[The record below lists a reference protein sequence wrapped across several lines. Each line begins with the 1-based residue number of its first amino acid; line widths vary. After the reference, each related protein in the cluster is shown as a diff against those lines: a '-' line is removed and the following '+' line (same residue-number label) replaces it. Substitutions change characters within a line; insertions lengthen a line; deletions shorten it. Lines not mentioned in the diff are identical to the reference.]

1 MKSFED
7 TWALKAKQEGYRSR
21 ATYKLDHIDQKY
33 NLIKN
38 ARKIVELGSS
48 PGGWSQLIAKKKS
61 PSAKCLAIDILP
73 MNKVNGIDFHQLDLH
88 SDEFLKLIEEFN
100 PNIDVIMSDM
110 SANLTGV
117 KVVDEEA
124 NFEINLLSLNLA
136 KQYLSK
142 NGKLLIKT
150 FNNQNL
156 ARLKNEF
163 SAFFSRT
170 CTEKPPASKTSSS
183 EVYLLGLDP
192 K

>member
-33 NLIKN
+33 DLIRN
-38 ARKIVELGSS
+38 ARKVVELGSA
-48 PGGWSQLIAKKKS
+48 PGGWSQLIAKKKH
-61 PSAKCLAIDILP
+61 PLTKCLAIDILP
-73 MNKVNGIDFHQLDLH
+73 MNKVSGIEFHQLDLK
-88 SDEFLKLIEEFN
+88 SDEFIKLMQKFA

-110 SANLTGV
+110 SANLSGV

-124 NFEINLLSLNLA
+124 NFEINLFSLSLA

-142 NGKLLIKT
+142 NGRLLIKT
-150 FNNQNL
+150 FNNRNL
-156 ARLKNEF
+156 ASLKKEF
-163 SAFFSRT
+163 SSFFCRT
-170 CTEKPPASKTSSS
+170 YTEKPPASKTSSS

>member
-1 MKSFED
+1 
-7 TWALKAKQEGYRSR
+7 
-21 ATYKLDHIDQKY
+21 
-33 NLIKN
+33 
-38 ARKIVELGSS
+38 
-48 PGGWSQLIAKKKS
+48 
-61 PSAKCLAIDILP
+61 

>member
-38 ARKIVELGSS
+38 ARKIVELGSA
-48 PGGWSQLIAKKKS
+48 PGGWSQLIARKKS

-73 MNKVNGIDFHQLDLH
+73 MNKVNGIDFHQLDLQ
-88 SDEFLKLIEEFN
+88 SDEFLKLMEEFN

-124 NFEINLLSLNLA
+124 NFEINLFSLNLA

-142 NGKLLIKT
+142 NKERKAICKATNSTTNKALAKCKPAKPSINKTLTNISKIK
-150 FNNQNL
+150 NGP
-156 ARLKNEF
+156 
-163 SAFFSRT
+163 S
-170 CTEKPPASKTSSS
+170 
-183 EVYLLGLDP
+183 
-192 K
+192 

>member
-38 ARKIVELGSS
+38 ARKIVELGSA

-61 PSAKCLAIDILP
+61 PLAKCLAIDILP
-73 MNKVNGIDFHQLDLH
+73 MNKVNGIDFYQLDLQ
-88 SDEFLKLIEEFN
+88 SDDFLKLMEEFN

-124 NFEINLLSLNLA
+124 NFEINLFSLNLA
-136 KQYLSK
+136 KQYLGK

-170 CTEKPPASKTSSS
+170 YTEKPPASKTSSS

>member
-1 MKSFED
+1 
-7 TWALKAKQEGYRSR
+7 
-21 ATYKLDHIDQKY
+21 
-33 NLIKN
+33 
-38 ARKIVELGSS
+38 
-48 PGGWSQLIAKKKS
+48 
-61 PSAKCLAIDILP
+61 
-73 MNKVNGIDFHQLDLH
+73 MNKVNGIDFHQLDLQ
-88 SDEFLKLIEEFN
+88 SDQFLKLMEEFN

-124 NFEINLLSLNLA
+124 NFEINLFSLNLA

-163 SAFFSRT
+163 SSFFSRT

>member
-1 MKSFED
+1 MVSVNC
-7 TWALKAKQEGYRSR
+7 Q
-21 ATYKLDHIDQKY
+21 
-33 NLIKN
+33 
-38 ARKIVELGSS
+38 
-48 PGGWSQLIAKKKS
+48 KKS

-73 MNKVNGIDFHQLDLH
+73 MNKVNGIDFHQLDLQ
-88 SDEFLKLIEEFN
+88 SDEFLKLMEEFN

-124 NFEINLLSLNLA
+124 NFEINLFSLNLA

-163 SAFFSRT
+163 SSFFSRT
-170 CTEKPPASKTSSS
+170 YTEKPPASKTSSS

>member
-38 ARKIVELGSS
+38 ARKIVELGSA
-48 PGGWSQLIAKKKS
+48 PGGWSQLIAKKKN

-73 MNKVNGIDFHQLDLH
+73 MNKVNGIEFHQLDLL
-88 SDEFLKLIEEFN
+88 SDEFLELMEEFN

-124 NFEINLLSLNLA
+124 NFEINLFSLNLA

-156 ARLKNEF
+156 ARLKMNF
-163 SAFFSRT
+163 LIFSRT
-170 CTEKPPASKTSSS
+170 FTEKPPASKTSSS